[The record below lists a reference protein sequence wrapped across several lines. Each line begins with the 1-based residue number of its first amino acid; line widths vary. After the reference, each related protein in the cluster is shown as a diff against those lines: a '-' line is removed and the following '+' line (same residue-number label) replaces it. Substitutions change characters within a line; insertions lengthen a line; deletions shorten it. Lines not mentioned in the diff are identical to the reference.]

1 VTERDAIDYPLPPVA
16 AIEPPAEWAELRQQC
31 PVAHVRLPSGDQAA
45 LLTRYDDVRQLIA
58 DPRFARNSTDKA
70 AARIS
75 QLDQQE
81 SPIPR
86 LGEGHQRWRR
96 MLTKWFTAKRM
107 AVLRPRIEAMADQLV
122 DEMIAQGQPAD
133 LRASLGFPLPV
144 WVICDLLGVP
154 NEDRDRFSHW
164 SDTFLSVS
172 RYSQDEI
179 DAAQAEF
186 TAYMAGHVDAKRD
199 APGEDLLSDL
209 ITRADAAGEYLGN
222 DALVATGKGLL
233 IAGHETT
240 TNMIGKMMAML
251 LAGDRVHWQ
260 QLLADPALVRT
271 AVEET
276 LRYDANAGF
285 GLTRYVDEDVEL
297 PGGTLPAGTTAIC
310 SLGSANRDESVF
322 PDAAELDLTRSPN
335 THISFGVGPHSC
347 VGQPLARAELQV
359 VLEVL
364 LRRLPTLALAVPVA
378 ELPPVE
384 GLLVGGLR
392 KVPVVW

>member
-1 VTERDAIDYPLPPVA
+1 MTERDAIDYPLAPIA
-16 AIEPPAEWAELRQQC
+16 AIEPPEEWAELRQQC
-31 PVAHVRLPSGDQAA
+31 PVAHVRLPSGDQAT
-45 LLTRYDDVRQLIA
+45 LLTRYDDIRQLMS
-58 DPRFARNSTDKA
+58 DPRFARTSSEEG
-70 AARIS
+70 AARVS
-75 QLDQQE
+75 MLDQQE
-81 SPIPR
+81 SAVPR

-107 AVLRPRIEAMADQLV
+107 AVLRPRIEAMAEQLV
-122 DEMIAQGQPAD
+122 DEMVAQGQPAD
-133 LRASLGFPLPV
+133 LRASFGYPLPV

-172 RYSQDEI
+172 RYTQEEV
-179 DAAQAEF
+179 DAAQTEF
-186 TAYMAGHVDAKRD
+186 TEYMAGHVDVKRG
-199 APGEDLLSDL
+199 APGDDLLSDL
-209 ITRADAAGEYLGN
+209 ITRADAAGEYLPN

-251 LAGDRVHWQ
+251 LADRSHWE
-260 QLLADPALVRT
+260 QLLADPELVRT

-285 GLTRYVDEDVEL
+285 GLTRYLDEDVEL
-297 PGGTLPAGTTAIC
+297 PGGTLTAGTTAIL

-322 PDAAELDLTRSPN
+322 PDAAELDLSRSPN
-335 THISFGVGPHSC
+335 LHISFGVGPHSC
-347 VGQPLARAELQV
+347 VGQSLARTELQV

-364 LRRLPTLALAVPVA
+364 LRRLPTLELAVPVA

-384 GLLVGGLR
+384 GLLVGGLQ
-392 KVPVVW
+392 KVPVRW

>member
-1 VTERDAIDYPLPPVA
+1 VTERDAIDYPMPPVA
-16 AIEPPAEWAELRQQC
+16 AIEPPAQWEKLRQEC
-31 PVAHVRLPSGDQAA
+31 PVAQVRLPSGDQAA
-45 LLTRYDDVRQLIA
+45 LLTRYDDIRQLIA
-58 DPRFARNSTDKA
+58 DPRFARSSSDKDA
-70 AARIS
+70 AKIS
-75 QLDQQE
+75 MLDRQE

-86 LGEGHQRWRR
+86 TGDGHQRWRR

-107 AVLRPRIEAMADQLV
+107 AELRPRIEAMAGQLV
-122 DEMIAQGQPAD
+122 DEMVAHGQPAD

-154 NEDRDRFSHW
+154 DSDRDRFSHW

-172 RYSQDEI
+172 RYSQEEV

-186 TAYMAGHVDAKRD
+186 TEYMAGHVAAKRA
-199 APGEDLLSDL
+199 APGADLLSDL
-209 ITRADAAGEYLGN
+209 ITRADAAGAYLAD

-240 TNMIGKMMAML
+240 TNMIGKMMAIL
-251 LAGDRVHWQ
+251 LAGDRAHWQ

-285 GLTRYVDEDVEL
+285 GLTRFVDEDVEL

-322 PDAAELDLTRSPN
+322 AAADELDLSRSPN
-335 THISFGVGPHSC
+335 LHISFGVGPHAC
-347 VGQPLARAELQV
+347 VGQSLARTELQV

-364 LRRLPTLALAVPVA
+364 LRRLPTLALSVPVG

>member
-1 VTERDAIDYPLPPVA
+1 MTERDAIDYPMPPVA
-16 AIEPPAEWAELRQQC
+16 AIEPPAQWEKLRQEC
-31 PVAHVRLPSGDQAA
+31 PVARVRLPSGDQAA
-45 LLTRYDDVRQLIA
+45 LLTRYDDIRQLIA
-58 DPRFARNSTDKA
+58 DPRFARSSSDKDA
-70 AARIS
+70 AKIS
-75 QLDQQE
+75 MLDRQE

-86 LGEGHQRWRR
+86 TGDGHQRWRR

-107 AVLRPRIEAMADQLV
+107 AELRPRIEAMAEQLV
-122 DEMIAQGQPAD
+122 DEMVAHGQPAD

-154 NEDRDRFSHW
+154 DSDRDRFSHW

-172 RYSQDEI
+172 RYSQEEV

-186 TAYMAGHVDAKRD
+186 TEYMAGHVAAKRA
-199 APGEDLLSDL
+199 APGADLLSDL
-209 ITRADAAGEYLGN
+209 ITRADAAGAYLAD

-240 TNMIGKMMAML
+240 TNMIGKMMAIL

-285 GLTRYVDEDVEL
+285 GLTRFVDEDVEL

-322 PDAAELDLTRSPN
+322 AAADELDLSRSPN
-335 THISFGVGPHSC
+335 LHISFGVGPHAC
-347 VGQPLARAELQV
+347 VGQSLARTELQV

-364 LRRLPTLALAVPVA
+364 LRRLPTLALAVPVG

-392 KVPVVW
+392 EVPVVW

>member
-1 VTERDAIDYPLPPVA
+1 MTEREAIDYPLAPIA
-16 AIEPPAEWAELRQQC
+16 AIEPPVEWEELRQQC

-58 DPRFARNSTDKA
+58 DPRFARNSSEKD

-75 QLDQQE
+75 MLDQQE

-107 AVLRPRIEAMADQLV
+107 AELRPRIEAMAEQLV
-122 DEMIAQGQPAD
+122 DEMVAQGQPAD
-133 LRASLGFPLPV
+133 LRASFGFPLPV

-172 RYSQDEI
+172 RYSQDEV

-186 TAYMAGHVDAKRD
+186 TTYMAGHVAAKRV
-199 APGEDLLSDL
+199 APGEDLLGDL
-209 ITRADAAGEYLGN
+209 ITRADAAGEYLSD

-251 LAGDRVHWQ
+251 LADRTHWE
-260 QLLADPALVRT
+260 QLLADPTLVRT

-322 PDAAELDLTRSPN
+322 PDAAELDLSRSPN
-335 THISFGVGPHSC
+335 IHMSFGVGPHSC
-347 VGQPLARAELQV
+347 VGQSLARTELQV

-364 LRRLPTLALAVPVA
+364 LRRLPTLALGVPVG

-384 GLLVGGLR
+384 GLLVGGLQ